1 MFRINQLKAGEF
13 IDIDNYYREFEQG
26 DNEHEKEFFAILGVD
41 KPNTQQQ
48 YLDFFVEYELQITD
62 IKESFEFIYK
72 PPPLPSTLNKD
83 GNTIGDEYR
92 KEFAEMYGGYVQN
105 IYLVSINFRK
115 LPNEILEMN
124 VIDFLFWANYLLH
137 QKWCEQ
143 IK

>member
-1 MFRINQLKAGEF
+1 MFRIKDLRAGDF

-26 DNEHEKEFFAILGVD
+26 SNEHEKEFFAILGLEIP
-41 KPNTQQQ
+41 KTEAEYLIFFEQ
-48 YLDFFVEYELQITD
+48 YHAQMLE
-62 IKESFEFIYK
+62 IKESFEFIYN

-92 KEFAEMYGGYVQN
+92 REFAEMYGGYVQN

-124 VIDFLFWANYLLH
+124 VMDFLFWANYLLH

>member
-13 IDIDNYYREFEQG
+13 IDIDNYYREFEIG
-26 DNEHEKEFFAILGVD
+26 DNEHEKEFFTILGID
-41 KPNTQQQ
+41 KPITQQE
-48 YLDFFVEYELQITD
+48 YLDFFVEYELQITE
-62 IKESFEFIYK
+62 IKSNHEFIYN
-72 PPPLPSTLNKD
+72 PPPLPSTLSDKQ
-83 GNTIGDEYR
+83 NTIGDEYR

-105 IYLVSINFRK
+105 IYIVSTNFRK

>member
-1 MFRINQLKAGEF
+1 MFRIKDLRAGEF

-26 DNEHEKEFFAILGVD
+26 SNEHEK
-41 KPNTQQQ
+41 
-48 YLDFFVEYELQITD
+48 DFFTIFGLEIPKTEADYLIFFEQYHAQILE
-62 IKESFEFIYK
+62 IKVSFEFIYN
-72 PPPLPSTLNKD
+72 PPPLPSTLNKE

-124 VIDFLFWANYLLH
+124 VMDFLFWANYLLH